1 MTSTQATD
9 PWVLAALWTGT
20 AALALTLVLAAEIV
34 FLRIRMRRAARR
46 EQAVIQQWRPLFA
59 AAIAEDQPRHVPRVA
74 RQDRVAFLKL
84 WVHLQ
89 ASLRGSAS
97 RGLIEIGLRA
107 RADRAALRLLAGGNR
122 SEALLGILTLGHLR
136 DARHWDALVL
146 HLDANDS
153 LLSIYTG
160 WAMVQAD
167 PWRAADMLVPRV
179 LVRADWPLAQVVTIM
194 QDGGAP
200 LLHALEARLPALTDG
215 ALLRALRIMEGLRAT
230 LPPELHERLLGD
242 PSMDV
247 LIAALRLAAGPGV
260 LPRVRALAAHED
272 WRVRVHAAR
281 TLGRIGESEDVDRL
295 RTLLADSEWWV
306 RHRAA
311 EALASLPFLTPP
323 DLEHMAGELQDRYG
337 SAMLRH
343 ILALAPSTGAR
354 A

>member
-1 MTSTQATD
+1 MTSAQATD
-9 PWVLAALWTGT
+9 PWVQAALWTGT
-20 AALALTLVLAAEIV
+20 AALALTLLLAAEIV
-34 FLRIRMRRAARR
+34 FLRVRMRRAARR
-46 EQAVIQQWRPLFA
+46 EQAVIQQWRTLFA
-59 AAIAEDQPRHVPRVA
+59 AAIAEDPPRQVPRVA
-74 RQDRVAFLKL
+74 RKDRVAFLKL

-122 SEALLGILTLGHLR
+122 AEALLGILTLGHLR
-136 DARHWDALVL
+136 DARHWDALIG
-146 HLDANDS
+146 HLDADDS

-167 PWRAADMLVPRV
+167 PWRAAELLLPKMLA
-179 LVRADWPLAQVVTIM
+179 RADWPLAQVVTIM

-200 LLHALEARLPALTDG
+200 LLRALEARLPALTDG
-215 ALLRALRIMEGLRAT
+215 ALLRALRILEGLRAT
-230 LPPELHERLLGD
+230 LPQDLHELLD
-242 PSMDV
+242 DLSMDV
-247 LIAALRLAAGPGV
+247 VIGALRLAAGPGV
-260 LPRVRALAAHED
+260 LPRVRALAAHTD

-281 TLGRIGESEDVDRL
+281 TLGRIGEPEDVDRL

-311 EALASLPFLTPP
+311 EALAILPFLTPP
-323 DLEHMAGELQDRYG
+323 DLERMAGELQDRYG
-337 SAMLRH
+337 AAMLRH
-343 ILALAPSTGAR
+343 ILAIGLRTGAR